1 MSFLVVNHMQG
12 GDQRIYEK
20 VRGIV
25 EQRVGQMPPPG
36 NISHI
41 AGKTD
46 TGWMVVDLWESES
59 AWKHFIEETLKPA
72 FEEAGESARWPQIE
86 RRTANVAVL
95 VPA

>member
-1 MSFLVVNHMQG
+1 MAFLVVNHMPG

-25 EQRVGQMPPPG
+25 EQKVGQMPPG
-36 NISHI
+36 SISHV

-46 TGWMVVDLWESES
+46 TGWMVVDVWESES
-59 AWKHFIEETLKPA
+59 AWKNFIEETLKPA
-72 FEEAGESARWPQIE
+72 FEEAGESARWSRIE
-86 RRTANVAVL
+86 RRTADVAVL